1 MALVANF
8 LMAPL
13 IAWTLCR
20 LFPLDPD
27 YESGL
32 LLLGGAAG
40 APFLPKLAQ
49 RARANEA
56 LAITLMMLLVVGT
69 VAFLPLVMPF
79 ILPGLRARPL
89 DIAFPLVVLI
99 VAPLAAGMLLRGLW
113 EPAARRAE
121 PFLRHLSDLCLI
133 VFVVVIVGTHLGALW
148 SVLGSGAILTAMV
161 FVLLSGGAAYALG
174 GPDLATR
181 RITALATGQRNI
193 AAAIVSAGVS
203 FPDQPRT
210 LVMILVTDVVALVI
224 LFAAVR
230 RFRNT
235 PGSTEGDAA
244 GQPAAHNPA
253 IAASAGAPVSIPATL
268 PDQSPASQ
276 EGAGR

>member
-1 MALVANF
+1 
-8 LMAPL
+8 
-13 IAWTLCR
+13 
-20 LFPLDPD
+20 
-27 YESGL
+27 
-32 LLLGGAAG
+32 
-40 APFLPKLAQ
+40 
-49 RARANEA
+49 
-56 LAITLMMLLVVGT
+56 MMLLVVGT

-121 PFLRHLSDLCLI
+121 PFLRHLSD
-133 VFVVVIVGTHLGALW
+133 
-148 SVLGSGAILTAMV
+148 
-161 FVLLSGGAAYALG
+161 LG